1 MRIELTTRL
10 TALAVGAMALVAT
23 LGLAAQQPARYLD
36 RGGVALGGYDA
47 VAYFT
52 ESRAVK
58 GDPRFEFS
66 WDGATWRFVSAEHR
80 DRFAR
85 EPQRYAP
92 QFGGYCAYAVSRGY
106 TASADPEA
114 WSVVNGKLYVNYSMR
129 VKKTWEKDPA
139 GYIARGESNWPA
151 VLQK

>member
-1 MRIELTTRL
+1 MRSDVRRKL
-10 TALAVGAMALVAT
+10 TALAVVVM
-23 LGLAAQQPARYLD
+23 GLAAAVTPAAQSPARFLN
-36 RGGVALGGYDA
+36 RQGVALGGYDA

-52 ESRAVK
+52 ESRPVK
-58 GDPRFEFS
+58 GDPAFEYS
-66 WDGATWRFVSAEHR
+66 WDGAKWRFVSAEHR

-114 WSVVNGKLYVNYSMR
+114 WSVVNGKLYVNYSMS

-139 GYIARGESNWPA
+139 GYIAKAEANWPA
-151 VLQK
+151 VVRK